1 MSPAAPAL
9 EHATRMV
16 GVRGYSLRS
25 RVVAMVAV
33 LCLASLAVGY
43 AALHIAERQRQQ
55 IRLVTDLHAQDE
67 LLDALLLTGV
77 LALTQPGRAAV
88 TAQRTTLEDDAEA
101 LGRSVQQLEQT
112 HAVRGRRALTA
123 GVKPIDDPALLRYAQ
138 VTRTWV
144 QAYRGAL
151 IAWWVPERPEISA
164 REVLEQL
171 MAQGRT
177 LRGQAQAF
185 VEDAQR
191 ESLELAA
198 VMSRIVVLTRIGGLL
213 LLLVGWAL
221 FHGVVLQP
229 LQRMAHG
236 IEDMRRTG
244 RLVKL
249 PVTHAYELGIAASGF
264 NQLAEEIEQQK
275 QRLREHI
282 VELQRA
288 NLELDRLSGLK
299 DEFLAT
305 VNHQL
310 RTPLTS
316 IVAGL
321 ELLRDTHPNLS
332 SDQRE
337 LIATVIDNSQQL
349 DRLVEH
355 VLELS
360 TLKANRRPLQRHPV
374 DLALVLRQAQ
384 HNAQSTA
391 QDRRIRVTHGP
402 LPLVFIDKEAIQE
415 VIAHLLRNALRH
427 AQERTDVLVAV
438 GVQEDC
444 VRVAV
449 SNHGPALAPAQVARL
464 FEPFVHVQTPDAP
477 GSQGH
482 GLGLAFCRQVIERHR
497 GTITAESREG
507 LGTTIT
513 FTLPIASER
522 FQLEDA
528 CRLAA
533 EEAEHERGSFALLLV
548 TPLAEEA
555 AAQMLVDAEQALRR
569 ATHRGDQFVRLGRA
583 FVILAVTDELGLQ
596 AMLKR
601 LHEVLARAGA
611 AVALSSALF
620 PVDGT
625 APNQLLTIARSRL
638 TVQDAQSQA
647 PDVRRPKSPG
657 KFFWRT
663 ERPPKQEEVKS

>member
-1 MSPAAPAL
+1 MMPETPLL
-9 EHATRMV
+9 EHATRVV
-16 GVRGYSLRS
+16 GVRGYALRS
-25 RVVAMVAV
+25 RVVAVAVV
-33 LCLASLAVGY
+33 LCLASLGLGY

-55 IRLVTDLHAQDE
+55 IRLLTTLHAQDA

-77 LALTQPGRAAV
+77 LVLTQPGPASV
-88 TAQRTTLEDDAEA
+88 TAQRAALEDDAEA
-101 LGRSVQQLEQT
+101 LLTNLQQLSPAHQ
-112 HAVRGRRALTA
+112 VRGRRALTA
-123 GVKPIDDPALLRYAQ
+123 GVKPIEDPALLRYAQ
-138 VTRTWV
+138 VARGWT
-144 QAYRGAL
+144 QAYRNGL
-151 IAWWVPERPEISA
+151 IGWWTLAQPDAAGREGLER
-164 REVLEQL
+164 L
-171 MAQGRT
+171 MEQGRG

-185 VEDAQR
+185 MEEAQR
-191 ESLELAA
+191 ESLALAA
-198 VMSRIVVLTRIGGLL
+198 VMSQLVVAAMAGGLL
-213 LLLVGWAL
+213 LLLAGWAL
-221 FHGVVLQP
+221 LHGVVLQP
-229 LQRMAHG
+229 LQRMAQG

-249 PVTHAYELGIAASGF
+249 PVAHAYELGIAASGF

-288 NLELDRLSGLK
+288 NLELDRLAGLK

-321 ELLRDTHPNLS
+321 ELLRDTHANLS
-332 SDQRE
+332 EEQRQ
-337 LIATVIDNSQQL
+337 LIATVIGNARQL

-360 TLKANRRPLQRHPV
+360 TLKANRRPLQRHPA

-384 HNAQSTA
+384 HNCQSA
-391 QDRRIRVTHGP
+391 AAGRRIRLAHGP
-402 LPLVFIDKEAIQE
+402 LPLVFIDKEAVQE
-415 VIAHLLRNALRH
+415 VVAHLLRNALRH
-427 AQERTDVLVAV
+427 AQEHTDVLVAV
-438 GVQEDC
+438 GVQDDV
-444 VRVAV
+444 VRIAV
-449 SNHGPALAPAQVARL
+449 SNHGRALAPAQVARL

-497 GTITAESREG
+497 GTIAAESREG
-507 LGTTIT
+507 IGTTIT

-548 TPLAEEA
+548 TPHAVDA
-555 AAQMLVDAEQALRR
+555 AADTLVVAEQVLRR
-569 ATHRGDQFVRLGRA
+569 ATHRGDQFVRMGRA
-583 FVILAVTDELGLQ
+583 LVILAVTDEVGLQ

-601 LHEVLARAGA
+601 LHDVLGHAGA
-611 AVALSSALF
+611 AVAVSSALF

-638 TVQDAQSQA
+638 TVQDTQRQV
-647 PDVRRPKSPG
+647 PDVRRPKANG
-657 KFFWRT
+657 KFFWQS
-663 ERPPKQEEVKS
+663 ERQPKQEEVRT